1 MSKISFASMLLS
13 IDQYGFNLSNFESVL
28 NMENNQYWLVIK
40 IVFDGMK
47 NNRKISRHSSQG
59 MERMRSVTPTNIW

>member
-28 NMENNQYWLVIK
+28 NMENSQYWLVIE

-47 NNRKISRHSSQG
+47 NLI
-59 MERMRSVTPTNIW
+59 ERLAGTAVKGWKG